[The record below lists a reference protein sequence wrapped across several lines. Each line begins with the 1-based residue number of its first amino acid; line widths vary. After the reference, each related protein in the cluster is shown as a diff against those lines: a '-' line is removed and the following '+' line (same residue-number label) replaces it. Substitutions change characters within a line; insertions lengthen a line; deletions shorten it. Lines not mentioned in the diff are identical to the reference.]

1 MITVSDIS
9 RRHTPLNCTY
19 FSHDGSGLLV
29 HLFNLCNLPT
39 TYIRISNRLQ
49 PFFFN
54 NNAGLQRYN
63 VMVIFLRPN
72 DDSHSTCTLTNRTFN
87 VQRSS
92 TFIRKHYFISR
103 LIFATHIRN
112 VVLHCYLVIFLN
124 FLSRQASSNLLNLR
138 PSSEVKIC

>member
-1 MITVSDIS
+1 MIYRAATRLLIVHIS
-9 RRHTPLNCTY
+9 
-19 FSHDGSGLLV
+19 
-29 HLFNLCNLPT
+29 PT
-39 TYIRISNRLQ
+39 TAAVSWSTYLTSVICLLRILASQIGCSL
-49 PFFFN
+49 FFN
-54 NNAGLQRYN
+54 NNVGLQRYN

-72 DDSHSTCTLTNRTFN
+72 DDSHSTCILTNRTFN

-92 TFIRKHYFISR
+92 TFIRKHYFIFG